1 MLHCTWYV
9 CIIISV
15 FLFVIYSAIS
25 LKTYLVIF
33 VLITIV
39 LVAIVLI
46 QIHLT
51 RKSVCSRQIY
61 WGCFFGISCSIFLK
75 INNLINVR
83 VINELAK
90 VKLDKLS
97 VQFLEFSDHLFQEAV
112 TQRWSIKKVLLKILP
127 NSQEKNCLGV
137 SFLKQLEV
145 PGLQLY

>member
-1 MLHCTWYV
+1 M
-9 CIIISV
+9 
-15 FLFVIYSAIS
+15 
-25 LKTYLVIF
+25 
-33 VLITIV
+33 
-39 LVAIVLI
+39 
-46 QIHLT
+46 
-51 RKSVCSRQIY
+51 
-61 WGCFFGISCSIFLK
+61 IFLK

-90 VKLDKLS
+90 VKLVKLS

-127 NSQEKNCLGV
+127 NSQEKNCIGV